1 MFLQRIASGDSS
13 AVAQCLERYG
23 NLVWSVARRWSANR
37 DDAEDA
43 VQEIFVDLWKSAGR
57 YDPACGE
64 ESTFVMM
71 IARRRLI
78 DRRRK
83 SGRQVLTAEGV
94 VPETC
99 DGRLG
104 DPQLVA
110 EQSEEAAIVNEML
123 SELRQEER
131 ELLELS
137 VHRGLSHQEI
147 AKQTGVPLGTVKSNI
162 RRGLEKLRDRLR
174 GCSLESVSR
183 SVL

>member
-1 MFLQRIASGDSS
+1 MLLQRIASGDSS

-57 YDPACGE
+57 YDPSCGE

-83 SGRQVLTAEGV
+83 SGRQVMTSDGA

-99 DGRLG
+99 DGKSA
-104 DPQLVA
+104 DPHQAA
-110 EQSEEAAIVNEML
+110 EQAEQVAIASEML
-123 SELRQEER
+123 GELRREER

-147 AKQTGVPLGTVKSNI
+147 SSHTGVPLGTVKSSI